1 MLLAEK
7 KRKRWIGMGLVL
19 SLCLFC
25 LSTPFQQFASFPN
38 ELRIFSGAVK
48 QLHLSMPVTAHVSSS
63 NPNLLKINGNSQ
75 SELKVDLRKP
85 ISVSSR
91 TVGETEL
98 ELKVFGLFPLKKV
111 KVDVYPE
118 IKVIPGGQSIGVK
131 LKSAGI
137 LVVGHYLINQGDKKV
152 SPGESAHLKVGD
164 VIVKVNGN
172 KAEDVHQISKWVQ
185 KAGESDQSLNLTVL
199 RDNETFTVNLNPIL
213 DTKDKSYRIGLYIR
227 DSAAGVGTLT
237 FYAPNEKIYG
247 ALGHVITDMDTQKP
261 IIVGGGQI
269 VPSKVTSIE
278 KGHNGSPGEKI
289 ASMLSGNS
297 SIGTIEKNT
306 PFGIFG
312 KMNKLPENSISSEP
326 IPIAFTEEV
335 KVGPAEILTV
345 VDGQKVERFD
355 IEVSNVIKQKYPASK
370 GLIIKITDPELLN
383 KTGGIVQGMSG
394 SPIIQNGK
402 IIGAV
407 SHVFVNDP
415 TSGYGVFIEW
425 MIRDA
430 GINLQKYQASSL
442 KAS

>member
-1 MLLAEK
+1 VADK
-7 KRKRWIGMGLVL
+7 SRKRWIGLGLVL

-38 ELRIFSGAVK
+38 ELRIFSGAEK
-48 QLHLSMPVTAHVSSS
+48 QLHLSMPVSAQVSSS
-63 NPNLLKINGNSQ
+63 NPKLLTINGNSQ
-75 SELKVDLRKP
+75 SQVKVDLRKP
-85 ISVSSR
+85 ISVSSGN
-91 TVGETEL
+91 VGETEL
-98 ELKVFGLFPLKKV
+98 ELKVFGLLPIKKV
-111 KVDVYPE
+111 RVDVYPE
-118 IKVIPGGQSIGVK
+118 LKVIPGGQSIGVK
-131 LKSAGI
+131 MKSAGI

-152 SPGESAHLKVGD
+152 SPGENAQLKVGD
-164 VIVKVNGN
+164 VILKVNGE
-172 KAEDVHQISKWVQ
+172 KAQDVGDISKWVQ
-185 KAGESDQSLNLTVL
+185 QAGESKKTLNLTIL
-199 RDNETFTVNLNPIL
+199 RDNETFEVNLNPVL
-213 DTKDKSYRIGLYIR
+213 DAKENLYRIGLYIR

-237 FYAPNEKIYG
+237 FFAPKEKVYG

-269 VPSKVTSIE
+269 VPSKVTSIA
-278 KGHNGSPGEKI
+278 KGLNGSPGEKH
-289 ASMLSGNS
+289 AQMLSGNS

-312 KMNKLPENSISSEP
+312 KMDKMPDNAMISEP
-326 IPIAFTEEV
+326 MPIAFSEEV
-335 KVGPAEILTV
+335 QEGPAEILTV
-345 VDGQKVERFD
+345 IDGQKVERFKID
-355 IEVSNVIKQKYPASK
+355 VVNVIKQKYPASK
-370 GLIIKITDPELLN
+370 GLIIKITDPELLK

-430 GINLQKYQASSL
+430 GIDLEKYKTTSL